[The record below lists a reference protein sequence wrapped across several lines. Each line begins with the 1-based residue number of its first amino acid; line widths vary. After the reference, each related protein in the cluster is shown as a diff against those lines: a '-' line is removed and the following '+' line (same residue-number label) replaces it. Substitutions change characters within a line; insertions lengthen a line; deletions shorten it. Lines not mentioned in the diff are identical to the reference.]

1 MDPAS
6 HSVVSAYSHRLE
18 PTDPVVV
25 APGAT
30 MSDDERMTTTPT
42 VVLLGTLDT
51 KGPEH
56 AYVRDRLLEAGVQ
69 VILVDV
75 GILDTPAV
83 EPDVAAH
90 DVARAAGTTIKEL
103 REAGLAAGHR
113 AIALEAMARG
123 ASVLVAGLRDQGR
136 CDGVM
141 GLGGSGGSAIISA
154 VLRSLPIGVPKL
166 LVSTMTSG
174 DMRPYVGTRDL
185 TLVHP
190 VTDIQGLNRVS
201 RQVLA
206 NAANAMAGM
215 VRGMATAH
223 HADAPLIAISMM
235 GVTTPG
241 AQGIQSRLEAAG
253 METIVFHANGAG
265 GMAMEELIEE
275 GSVDGVIDLTT
286 NELTSELYGGILSAG
301 PGRLTAAGR
310 LGIPQ
315 VVAPGALEVINFGPR
330 SAVPERFAGPERRI
344 VIHSAS
350 VTSVRATAAES
361 AEIGARFAERV
372 NTATGPTAVLLP
384 LRGCSKYELP
394 GGPFIDPEAD
404 AALCAAIRAGLRP
417 DIPCQDVDANI
428 NDAAFSEAAARVFL
442 ALSEQVL
449 PPPA

>member
-1 MDPAS
+1 MVATVTGADGRGVRETRRMLDDGGVP
-6 HSVVSAYSHRLE
+6 SA
-18 PTDPVVV
+18 PV
-25 APGAT
+25 
-30 MSDDERMTTTPT
+30 

-56 AYVRDRLLEAGVQ
+56 AYVRDRLREAGVG

-75 GILDTPAV
+75 GILGAPTV
-83 EPDVAAH
+83 EPDISAH
-90 DVARAAGTTIKEL
+90 AVARAAGTSLEQL
-103 REAGLAAGHR
+103 RTAGMAAGHR
-113 AIALEAMARG
+113 AIVLEAMARG
-123 ASVLVAGLRDQGR
+123 ASALVAEWRREGR

-215 VRGMATAH
+215 VRGRATAH
-223 HADAPLIAISMM
+223 QEDLPLVAISMM

-241 AQGIQSRLEAAG
+241 AQGIQARLEAAG
-253 METIVFHANGAG
+253 LETIVFHANGAG
-265 GMAMEELIEE
+265 GMAMEELIAS
-275 GSVDGVIDLTT
+275 GSVDGVVDLTT
-286 NELTSELYGGILSAG
+286 SELTSELYGGILSAG
-301 PGRLTAAGR
+301 PTRLTAAGR
-310 LGIPQ
+310 RGIPQ
-315 VVAPGALEVINFGPR
+315 VIAPGALEVVNFGPR
-330 SAVPERFAGPERRI
+330 ETLPERFAGPERRI
-344 VIHSAS
+344 VDHSAS
-350 VTSVRATAAES
+350 VTSVRTTAAEA

-372 NTATGPTAVLLP
+372 NVTMGPTVVLIP
-384 LRGCSKYELP
+384 LGGCSKYELP

-404 AALCAAIRAGLRP
+404 TALFAAIRAGLRG
-417 DIPCQDVDANI
+417 DIPCHDVDANV
-428 NDAAFSEAAARVFL
+428 NDDAFIEVASTAFVRLWGQAGPMLDRGN
-442 ALSEQVL
+442 
-449 PPPA
+449 